1 MNRLLRRISTV
12 AACAAIALAAA
23 SVSADVAPADR
34 AAARALFDQARTL
47 AKEGKYAEACPKFE
61 ESQRLDPGMGT
72 LFNLADCHEHAG
84 RTATAWTLFLEVASQ
99 AKSAGQPD
107 REKAARQRASALEAN
122 LSRLTV
128 AVAADAEIPG
138 LQVRRDGSVVGKPL
152 WGAPV
157 PVDPGPHTLEATAPG
172 RKKWT
177 QTVQVGVAGA
187 TATATIPALEPDTAA
202 PPVAA
207 PTATTPAPLPAAST
221 SAPQPGPA
229 SAASQSAVVP
239 ITPAADTS
247 SVGGTQRTLGW
258 ISGGVGLLGL
268 GASAILTLGAKS
280 KVSDAAEYCVGAA
293 CTDQRGID
301 LHDDARKQAD
311 LATITGGV
319 GAAFLVGGA
328 VLLLTA
334 PSADPP
340 KESKTSRAPVLV
352 VGPGS
357 WAVKGVW

>member
-1 MNRLLRRISTV
+1 MNRLLRRISTG
-12 AACAAIALAAA
+12 AACAAIALATA

-107 REKAARQRASALEAN
+107 REKAARQRASSLEAT

-128 AVAADAEIPG
+128 AVPSASEIPG
-138 LQVRRDGSVVGKPL
+138 LEVRRDGSLVGKPL

-177 QTVQVGVAGA
+177 QTVQVGSAGA
-187 TATATIPALEPDTAA
+187 TATATIPELEADTAA
-202 PPVAA
+202 APPIPPSTA
-207 PTATTPAPLPAAST
+207 PTAVSSAPIPVPGATPTASPSAGVAISPAPDS
-221 SAPQPGPA
+221 
-229 SAASQSAVVP
+229 
-239 ITPAADTS
+239 S

-293 CTDQRGID
+293 CNDPKGVE
-301 LHDDARKQAD
+301 LHDDARKQAE
-311 LATITGGV
+311 LATIMGGG

-334 PSADPP
+334 PSAEPP